1 MEASNQGKTR
11 NCTSCGRAI
20 AWDANV
26 CQYCGKDYREG
37 AQVAPKKH
45 SVMPL
50 IGGVFII
57 IAGVIEIY
65 YGAVLITGGQFFAD
79 MPVIGDTMTDIL
91 TICGA
96 ILAILGLV
104 AILGGAFALMR
115 KHFGLAI
122 LGGVLGLP
130 GFFIFALIGLILVA
144 VAKEE
149 FE

>member
-20 AWDANV
+20 SWDANV
-26 CQYCGKDYREG
+26 CQYCGKDYRAE

-57 IAGVIEIY
+57 IAGAIEIY
-65 YGAVLITGGQFFAD
+65 YGAVLITGGAFFANL
-79 MPVIGDTMTDIL
+79 PIIGDTMQNIL
-91 TICGA
+91 TACGA
-96 ILAILGLV
+96 ILAILGIV

-115 KHFGLAI
+115 KHHGLAI

-130 GFFIFALIGLILVA
+130 GYFIFGLIGLILVA
-144 VAKEE
+144 VSKEE